1 MHPDRSELLEH
12 LQAVERLT
20 GVPVGQQCV
29 EMLRYVDWKHSIRQY
44 LIDLA
49 TGFSSVAPGIE
60 MKLIGS
66 PEQVEISMDGIK
78 VTPMRINFYEP
89 GQGPD

>member
-1 MHPDRSELLEH
+1 MSPDRFEVLEH
-12 LQAVERLT
+12 LQAIERMT

-29 EMLRYVDWKHSIRQY
+29 ELLRYVDWKHPHRPF

-60 MKLIGS
+60 LRAEAIAPK
-66 PEQVEISMDGIK
+66 VEISMDGIRNIPGR
-78 VTPMRINFYEP
+78 VNFYEP